1 MEAALGAATCQM
13 GSAENL
19 GAAASNAM
27 VSGRALVINIG
38 GVVTYAPG

>member
-19 GAAASNAM
+19 ARAASNAA
-27 VSGRALVINIG
+27 VSGRGIGSNVG
-38 GVVTYAPG
+38 GVITYAMI